1 MDSAISLSAFQNSDE
16 REDEILYDLA
26 QGDV

>member
-1 MDSAISLSAFQNSDE
+1 MDSAISLSASQNSDE
-16 REDEILYDLA
+16 CEDEILYDLA